1 MARRRHWLLI
11 VFLTFVASC
20 VTVNIYFPAAAIQDA
35 ADKIVEDVRKLP
47 EQKPGQAPEQ
57 KPGPNPG
64 KSSWLERIRLV
75 RLGPAEAE
83 AAMDINVSTPAIRS
97 LQASMAS
104 RFPQLQP
111 FYARNVIGEGSNGL
125 LAQFDTAA
133 LSLKDRA
140 DVARLVEQENRDRQA
155 LYAEI
160 LRANNLD
167 MGRIGEV
174 QRLFANSWRGKSSP
188 GWMIQLDSGQ
198 WVKK

>member
-1 MARRRHWLLI
+1 MTRKRHWLL
-11 VFLTFVASC
+11 VLFLTFVASC
-20 VTVNIYFPAAAIQDA
+20 VTVNIYFPAAAIQEA
-35 ADKIVEDVRKLP
+35 ADKIVEDVRKT
-47 EQKPGQAPEQ
+47 PEQ
-57 KPGPNPG
+57 KPGPKPD
-64 KSSWLERIRLV
+64 KSSRMDRIRVV
-75 RLGPAEAE
+75 RLGPAEAQ

-97 LQASMAS
+97 LQASMAG

-125 LAQFDTAA
+125 LTVFDTAA
-133 LSLKDRA
+133 LPLKERA
-140 DVARLVEQENRDRQA
+140 DVARLADQENRDRQA

-160 LRANNLD
+160 VRANNLD

-188 GWMIQLDSGQ
+188 GWVIQLDSGQ

>member
-1 MARRRHWLLI
+1 
-11 VFLTFVASC
+11 
-20 VTVNIYFPAAAIQDA
+20 
-35 ADKIVEDVRKLP
+35 
-47 EQKPGQAPEQ
+47 
-57 KPGPNPG
+57 
-64 KSSWLERIRLV
+64 
-75 RLGPAEAE
+75 
-83 AAMDINVSTPAIRS
+83 MDINVSTPAIRS

-111 FYARNVIGEGSNGL
+111 FYARNIIGEGSNGL
-125 LAQFDTAA
+125 VAVFDTAA
-133 LSLKDRA
+133 LPLKDRA
-140 DVARLVEQENRDRQA
+140 EVTRLADQENRDRQA

-160 LRANNLD
+160 VRANNLD

>member
-1 MARRRHWLLI
+1 MDW
-11 VFLTFVASC
+11 
-20 VTVNIYFPAAAIQDA
+20 
-35 ADKIVEDVRKLP
+35 
-47 EQKPGQAPEQ
+47 
-57 KPGPNPG
+57 
-64 KSSWLERIRLV
+64 IRLV
-75 RLGPAEAE
+75 RFGPAEAQ

-111 FYARNVIGEGSNGL
+111 FYAKNAIGETNNGL
-125 LAQFDTAA
+125 LALQDTAA
-133 LSLKDRA
+133 LSLKERA
-140 DVARLVEQENRDRQA
+140 EVTRLVEQENRDRQA

-167 MGRIGEV
+167 MGRLGEV

-188 GWMIQLDSGQ
+188 GWLIQLDSGQ